1 MENKERMRE
10 IFEHISDFPVEEFK
24 FAINKWGEDMR
35 KLNIQ
40 TPNRLSQNLK
50 KIVEDAKRKG
60 VIK

>member
-1 MENKERMRE
+1 MDKERMRE

-35 KLNIQ
+35 KLSIQ
-40 TPNRLSQNLK
+40 TSDRLSQNLR

-60 VIK
+60 IMK

>member
-1 MENKERMRE
+1 MENKERMKE

-35 KLNIQ
+35 KLNMK
-40 TPNRLSQNLK
+40 TSDRLSQNLR

-60 VIK
+60 AIK

>member
-24 FAINKWGEDMR
+24 FAINKWGKDMR
-35 KLNIQ
+35 KL
-40 TPNRLSQNLK
+40 TSDKLSQNLK

-60 VIK
+60 IIK